1 MLLDWVTA
9 RVPGELL
16 TPEAR
21 ENARSLGDRVCC
33 YCPKTGDV
41 RYESPTWE
49 SIRSDSHQITT
60 RFTSDLWVQGSPAR
74 CYGDGDAV
82 FGCGGSR
89 ALDLLACV
97 QRMIDFLSSRL
108 NVALPPA
115 RCWIVSRVDVTA
127 NLRLASLAEVVQALA
142 ILRNIEGGR
151 YRVSQTN
158 GDTVYWSN
166 RSKMRAGKAYA
177 KGPHLRHLMKQASYT
192 GRIYTAEDIAAADR
206 LLRLELKLGREWFA
220 RRDWKSL
227 TPASIR
233 AEWESYFGR
242 MIGGAEM
249 VNDSDL
255 QDRVV
260 AAAPTVGQGR
270 AAYGC
275 WLMIKSEGWD
285 RARLCY
291 APRTWYRHLGI
302 LRAAG
307 LRDAD
312 ISVGQVVPLRR
323 RILEAQMV
331 TSWDQVRAA

>member
-21 ENARSLGDRVCC
+21 EKARALGDRVCC

-74 CYGDGDAV
+74 CFGDGDAV
-82 FGCGGSR
+82 FGAGAAR
-89 ALDLLACV
+89 ALDLMACV
-97 QRMIDFLSSRL
+97 ARMVACLSDRL
-108 NVALPPA
+108 DVALPSA
-115 RCWIVSRVDVTA
+115 EFWIVSRIDVTG
-127 NLRLASLAEVVQALA
+127 NLQLASLPEVVQALA

-166 RSKMRAGKAYA
+166 RSKMRSGKAYA
-177 KGPHLRHLMKQASYT
+177 KGPHLRHLMKQPAYS
-192 GRIYTAEDIAAADR
+192 GRVYTADEIAAANG

-220 RRDWKSL
+220 RHDWKLLS
-227 TPASIR
+227 PASIR

-249 VNDSDL
+249 VTDADV
-255 QDRVV
+255 QKRVMAV
-260 AAAPTVGQGR
+260 APTVGRGR

-275 WLMIKSEGWD
+275 WLMIKAEGWD
-285 RARLCY
+285 KARLCFS
-291 APRTWYRHLGI
+291 RTSWYRHLEI

-312 ISVGQVVPLRR
+312 ISAGQVVPLRR

-331 TSWDQVRAA
+331 TSWDQIRAA

>member
-9 RVPGELL
+9 RIPGELL

-21 ENARSLGDRVCC
+21 EKARCLGDRVCC

-74 CYGDGDAV
+74 CFGDGDAV
-82 FGCGGSR
+82 FGSGGSS
-89 ALDLLACV
+89 ALDLLQCV
-97 QRMIDFLSSRL
+97 RRMVECLATRL
-108 NVALPPA
+108 DVRFPA
-115 RCWIVSRVDVTA
+115 AEHWIVSRVDVTA
-127 NLRLASLAEVVQALA
+127 NLQLASLSEVVQSLT

-166 RSKMRAGKAYA
+166 RSKMRSGKAYA
-177 KGPHLRHLMKQASYT
+177 KGPHLKHLMKQSGYT
-192 GRIYTAEDIAAADR
+192 GRVYTADEIAAANN

-220 RRDWKSL
+220 RHEWKALS
-227 TPASIR
+227 PANIR

-242 MIGGAEM
+242 MIGGAEL
-249 VNDSDL
+249 VSDADVQKNVL
-255 QDRVV
+255 
-260 AAAPTVGQGR
+260 AAAPTEGRGR

-285 RARLCY
+285 KARHCY
-291 APRTWYRHLGI
+291 SRTSWYRHLEI

-312 ISVGQVVPLRR
+312 ISAGQVVPLRR
-323 RILEAQMV
+323 RIMEAQMV
-331 TSWDQVRAA
+331 TSWHQLRAA